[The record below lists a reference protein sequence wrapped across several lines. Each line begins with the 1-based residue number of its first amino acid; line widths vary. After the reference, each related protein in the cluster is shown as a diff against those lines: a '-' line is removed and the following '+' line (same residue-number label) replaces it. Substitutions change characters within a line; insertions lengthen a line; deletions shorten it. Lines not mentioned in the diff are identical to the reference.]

1 MSPFTTHQPGGRRAR
16 VNERLFFIKRS
27 LIERNNSRMAGGGE
41 PAPYPVVAGPG
52 GSPVPW
58 WRHWGPLAALLRPP
72 FSLKMAHTHLGQRA
86 GLVLGR
92 GWQCR

>member
-1 MSPFTTHQPGGRRAR
+1 M
-16 VNERLFFIKRS
+16 FFIKRS
-27 LIERNNSRMAGGGE
+27 LIERNNSRLEWGGTGRGRG
-41 PAPYPVVAGPG
+41 PAPYPVVAEPG

-58 WRHWGPLAALLRPP
+58 RRHRGPLAALLRSP
-72 FSLKMAHTHLGQRA
+72 FPLKIIHAHLGQRA